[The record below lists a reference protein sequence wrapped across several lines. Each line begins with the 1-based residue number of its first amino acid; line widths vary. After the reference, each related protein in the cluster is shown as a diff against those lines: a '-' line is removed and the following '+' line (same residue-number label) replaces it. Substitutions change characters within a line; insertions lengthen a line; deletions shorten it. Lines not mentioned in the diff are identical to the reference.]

1 MTYSA
6 VQSVNCPV
14 LMPMNRS
21 TIHERAICV
30 AKWTPQTIVH
40 NRAQFKVQAKE
51 KIVEEEKK
59 IMAPIEQVCER
70 LQMNFSCLEF
80 VAKFN
85 S

>member
-1 MTYSA
+1 MD
-6 VQSVNCPV
+6 
-14 LMPMNRS
+14 
-21 TIHERAICV
+21 
-30 AKWTPQTIVH
+30 TPSIVH

-85 S
+85 I